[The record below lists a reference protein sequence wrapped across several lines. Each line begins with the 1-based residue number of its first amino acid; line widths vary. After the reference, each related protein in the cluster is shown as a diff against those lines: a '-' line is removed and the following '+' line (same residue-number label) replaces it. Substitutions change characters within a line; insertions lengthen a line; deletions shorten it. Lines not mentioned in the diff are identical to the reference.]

1 MLSDVASH
9 SSERLSGRPR
19 DPAID
24 RAILE
29 ATLDVLR
36 KNGYSGFSLEAVA
49 TGAGTTKPSILRRWP
64 NRQHLIIAALVT
76 VLVTP
81 PVPDTGCTRCDL
93 IVSLELLADALLRR
107 VPPGV
112 LAPLLADCS
121 ADPELRQHLTS
132 ALVQPARDA
141 VAATVARAIDRGHLR
156 PGLDADLVVDMLAS
170 VVFQGNM
177 FGESRFP
184 VDLAAHVV
192 DVLLQ
197 GIAVDFDELV
207 AISRATPKS
216 HRHRHDT

>member
-1 MLSDVASH
+1 MASRPAQR
-9 SSERLSGRPR
+9 STGRPR

-24 RAILE
+24 QAVLE
-29 ATLDVLR
+29 SALEVLR
-36 KNGYSGFSLEAVA
+36 ENGYSGFSLEAVA
-49 TGAGTTKPSILRRWP
+49 ARAGTTKPSVLRRWP
-64 NRQHLIIAALVT
+64 RRQRLIIAALVA

-93 IVSLELLADALLRR
+93 IASLELLADALLRR
-107 VPPGV
+107 VPQGV

-121 ADPELRQHLTS
+121 ADPELREHLTS
-132 ALVQPARDA
+132 TLIQPARDA

-156 PGLDADLVVDMLAS
+156 PGLDAGLVVDMLAS

-184 VDLAAHVV
+184 VALAAHVV

-197 GIAVDFDELV
+197 GVAVDFDELV
-207 AISRATPKS
+207 AISRATPKW
-216 HRHRHDT
+216 HRHRDDT

>member
-1 MLSDVASH
+1 MLSGMASR
-9 SSERLSGRPR
+9 ERPATGRPR

-24 RAILE
+24 RAVLE
-29 ATLDVLR
+29 ATLEVLR
-36 KNGYSGFSLEAVA
+36 ESGYSGFSLEAVA
-49 TGAGTTKPSILRRWP
+49 TRAGTTKPSILRRWP
-64 NRQHLIIAALVT
+64 KRQQLIICALVT

-93 IVSLELLADALLRR
+93 IVSLESLADALLRR

-112 LAPLLADCS
+112 LAPLMADCS
-121 ADPELRQHLTS
+121 ADPGLRQHLTS
-132 ALVQPARDA
+132 TLIQPARDA

-177 FGESRFP
+177 FGDSRFP
-184 VDLAAHVV
+184 VELAAHVV

-197 GIAVDFDELV
+197 GVAVDFDELL

-216 HRHRHDT
+216 HRHCDDT